1 MQNLLSTKTIPIML
15 QQQKVLTF
23 ENLLLST
30 NREGIDK
37 VIEFVKGTDFYTAP
51 ASSKFHSNYP
61 GGLLDHSLSVYALAD
76 KYKDVILSEKP
87 ELIDKLKDESI
98 IITSLLHDIC
108 KTCLYVQTNKFKKDA
123 STGSWVSYLGYELND
138 TFPIGHGEK
147 SVIMLQN
154 IGLTLYPD
162 EMLAIRYHMGM
173 YDDSNSS
180 LKQAQF
186 SASKLTP
193 LVPILQMADFT
204 SSSMMEIENK
214 I

>member
-1 MQNLLSTKTIPIML
+1 ML

-30 NREGIDK
+30 NREGIDT

-51 ASSKFHSNYP
+51 ASSKSHSNYP

-76 KYKDVILSEKP
+76 KYKDVIISEKP